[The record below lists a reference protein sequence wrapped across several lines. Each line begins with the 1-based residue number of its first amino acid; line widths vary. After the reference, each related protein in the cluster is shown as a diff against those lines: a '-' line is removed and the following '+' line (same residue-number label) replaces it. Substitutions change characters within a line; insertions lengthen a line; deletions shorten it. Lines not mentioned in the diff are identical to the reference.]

1 MVSFQD
7 TPDKA
12 IEADKANEVC
22 STGAHCS
29 KWRIQRD
36 FYPFFPFIYYR
47 LQNN

>member
-12 IEADKANEVC
+12 IEADKAKEVC